1 MSTSGVSA
9 VSGVRARSK
18 LPSVDPE
25 IEQAASDIVRD
36 ADAYFDR
43 QRALYRREA
52 EEYVAV
58 SMRHRRSSR
67 PSLRK
72 FLASLV
78 SG

>member
-1 MSTSGVSA
+1 MAAGSVS
-9 VSGVRARSK
+9 RSK

-43 QRALYRREA
+43 QRALYRQEA

-67 PSLRK
+67 SGIKK